1 MFEVLDHIGL
11 IAFAVSGI
19 LTAAKR
25 KIDIVG
31 GYVIAFITALGGGTI
46 RDLLLYEEVAWTT
59 SFSQVTVVIVAAT
72 LGIIFHKILMKWK
85 RTLLIFDAVGISV
98 FTIIGVQKG
107 IAHEQM
113 YVIAVSLGMITAT
126 FGGLLRDVLCND
138 IPIIFQQEM
147 YAIPCL
153 AGGALYLLGDYFGFG
168 NTSWLIWG
176 SVLFIIA
183 FRILAINFS
192 WRSPI
197 IKNL

>member
-98 FTIIGVQKG
+98 FTII
-107 IAHEQM
+107 
-113 YVIAVSLGMITAT
+113 
-126 FGGLLRDVLCND
+126 
-138 IPIIFQQEM
+138 
-147 YAIPCL
+147 
-153 AGGALYLLGDYFGFG
+153 
-168 NTSWLIWG
+168 
-176 SVLFIIA
+176 
-183 FRILAINFS
+183 
-192 WRSPI
+192 
-197 IKNL
+197 